1 MAQRIAAVFGS
12 RDAAEKAANAL
23 VDLGAEWEHVS
34 MLHRGEDGHVTATTA
49 EGRESDDFV
58 EPAREV
64 GDSGAP
70 ITTTDE
76 HEAAKGATTGAVVGA
91 GVGIAAGLAS
101 LMVPGFGIIMAAGPL
116 AWAIGGAAGATA
128 AGAVAGGVYGGLRDI
143 GIEEKHAR
151 TYEQR
156 LRGGDVLLTA
166 TLPTMVANDRVLE
179 VLSEHGAEDVS
190 FTEDT
195 WTGRTDV
202 YSQDMTRADQEEEEV
217 VDAMRHS
224 RF

>member
-1 MAQRIAAVFGS
+1 MAQRVAAVFSS
-12 RDAAEKAANAL
+12 RDAAEQAANAL
-23 VDLGAEWEHVS
+23 VDLGAEWEQVS
-34 MLHRGEDGHVTATTA
+34 MLARGQDGDITASGA
-49 EGRESDDFV
+49 ERRDGEEFV

-70 ITTTDE
+70 VTTTDE

-143 GIEEKHAR
+143 GIQEKHAR
-151 TYEQR
+151 TYEER

-166 TLPTMVANDRVLE
+166 ALPTMVAHDRVLE
-179 VLSEHGAEDVS
+179 VLSDHGAQDVS

-202 YSQDMTRADQEEEEV
+202 YTEDMTRADQEEEEV
-217 VDAMRHS
+217 ADAMRHS